1 MHKDRKVNERG
12 LAFIVKRKNG
22 EGAI

>member
-22 EGAI
+22 EGVI